1 MNFYPV
7 TSHYNTETMH
17 RLPLEVISY
26 FINGR
31 GVTTKFLQN
40 LRVLNAIEKGGGVHA
55 QAGAARAQL
64 RTVAVFLILSTKSL
78 LWARGRGSE
87 VKHEPYRH
95 RPWALTSSKQT
106 SLQDHFL
113 CKRCKASTLNFSDYV
128 LCYQHEI
135 LEGLQVKDYLL
146 M

>member
-17 RLPLEVISY
+17 WLPLEVISY

-31 GVTTKFLQN
+31 GVTTSSLRN
-40 LRVLNAIEKGGGVHA
+40 LRVLNAIEKGGGGVCA

-64 RTVAVFLILSTKSL
+64 RTVPVFLILSTKSL

-113 CKRCKASTLNFSDYV
+113 CRRRKASTLSFSDYV

-135 LEGLQVKDYLL
+135 LEGLQVKDYL
-146 M
+146 